1 MMMIPG
7 IFTER
12 IPIGIRSV
20 GILGVCHDVD
30 DDEDDNDQME
40 QLLDGSLPNCQCL
53 PGHWLAKWPLTKHAL
68 GRIHCHDQC
77 TFSICAMLQCLS
89 PIYTLKVMPN

>member
-1 MMMIPG
+1 MYLGPTIP
-7 IFTER
+7 
-12 IPIGIRSV
+12 
-20 GILGVCHDVD
+20 LGLAGRPSVD

-68 GRIHCHDQC
+68 GRIHCDDQC
-77 TFSICAMLQCLS
+77 TFSICVMLQYLS
-89 PIYTLKVMPN
+89 RIYTLKVMPN